1 MATQTMTQVIEPESE
16 VNESRDNVMSV
27 GGGSGDEAVD
37 VTYSTKPNNPGI
49 PLSQAKIIT
58 VNSQT
63 NLGVNQGIS
72 EAGISHTGSIM
83 GVGEGIGDNAVD
95 VTYSTKPN
103 TNMNIGSPTY
113 NTITTEFSTQGR
125 EISQIGVTSTSGSVM
140 GVGGGVGDDA
150 VDVTY
155 STKPNNNNIVLGQEL
170 SLPQQQLLLPLK
182 DMVWEWDLDKFQE
195 KKLLFLLL
203 EM

>member
-1 MATQTMTQVIEPESE
+1 MATQTMTQVIELESE
-16 VNESRDNVMSV
+16 VNESRDNTMSV

-49 PLSQAKIIT
+49 PLLQAKIIP

-95 VTYSTKPN
+95 ATYSTKPN

-113 NTITTEFSTQGR
+113 NKITTEFSTQVR
-125 EISQIGVTSTSGSVM
+125 EISRIGVT
-140 GVGGGVGDDA
+140 
-150 VDVTY
+150 
-155 STKPNNNNIVLGQEL
+155 
-170 SLPQQQLLLPLK
+170 
-182 DMVWEWDLDKFQE
+182 
-195 KKLLFLLL
+195 
-203 EM
+203 